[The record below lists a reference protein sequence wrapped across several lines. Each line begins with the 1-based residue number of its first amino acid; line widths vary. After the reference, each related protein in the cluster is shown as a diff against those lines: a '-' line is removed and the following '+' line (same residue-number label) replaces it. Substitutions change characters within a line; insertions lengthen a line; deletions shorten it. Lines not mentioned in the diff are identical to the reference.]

1 MNAQPVST
9 TLYRSG
15 DAVYNEYTGGV
26 VGYQASGSIKSC
38 TNRGSMISSS
48 NQQYLY
54 MGGIAGDFAEGE
66 AENNVN
72 VAKLDLQGDATSA
85 VKGVRYA
92 SVGGLY
98 GRFGAVQSDSDKNS
112 SNSGPITVLNVETA
126 ADNSTTLNLGGV
138 ARLYRFRITVVVA
151 HQYGRRHSRSG
162 SELHRVRHRRHRGFD
177 RVRNLRLEKLGN
189 PDDQ

>member
-1 MNAQPVST
+1 MLFRSAGYSTAAVSDCVNAQPVST

-138 ARLYRFRITVVVA
+138 AGYIDSESPLSSLTNRSEE
-151 HQYGRRHSRSG
+151 RRVGKECRSRWSPY
-162 SELHRVRHRRHRGFD
+162 H
-177 RVRNLRLEKLGN
+177 
-189 PDDQ
+189 